1 MTAVSKIL
9 FPAFIAYLK
18 IPYVA
23 GAWENCSKVLFRRVL
38 KNTEMSEVKQWLG
51 LPKERRQLYYYT
63 QDRFSA
69 RPRKQLF
76 WHQSE
81 ARTAA
86 TVWNWSGKTLSP
98 GALLA
103 VLYFSSCHIF
113 FRPFRLFLV
122 PTICPWVSEDEFT
135 TSKFCTFNDFFHF
148 LGLNWSL
155 NDVKHTIVVL
165 QKQLMSTK
173 YFLFTPALP

>member
-1 MTAVSKIL
+1 MSYQTSSKRSPPFWLLI
-9 FPAFIAYLK
+9 
-18 IPYVA
+18 
-23 GAWENCSKVLFRRVL
+23 GAK
-38 KNTEMSEVKQWLG
+38 K
-51 LPKERRQLYYYT
+51 T
-63 QDRFSA
+63 QV
-69 RPRKQLF
+69 F

-122 PTICPWVSEDEFT
+122 PTICPWVSEDAPRCDVLVRSWEWIECCLV
-135 TSKFCTFNDFFHF
+135 TSRIRTCVDEGKSNDCVIVYAKYRSRCCYTVIKKS
-148 LGLNWSL
+148 SL
-155 NDVKHTIVVL
+155 N
-165 QKQLMSTK
+165 
-173 YFLFTPALP
+173 